1 MSDQTNASAASSSPA
16 LPAQNLISCGD
27 ISCEFLVNPIPR
39 PKPAPFKVTIKP
51 EKQEVVLMDN
61 DKPNSMEILRRT
73 RAVLRARGVAVRE
86 EILCKNVSA
95 AYPVN
100 GDLFDKLSR
109 EKGLVLSGVN
119 D

>member
-1 MSDQTNASAASSSPA
+1 MSSQLNEAGASSTPA
-16 LPAQNLISCGD
+16 LPAQTLISCGD

-51 EKQEVVLMDN
+51 EKQEVILMDN
-61 DKPNSMEILRRT
+61 DKPNSMEIMRRT
-73 RAVLRARGVAVRE
+73 QAVLRARGVTVRD
-86 EILCKNVSA
+86 EILKKNVSA
-95 AYPVN
+95 AFPVN
-100 GDLFDKLSR
+100 GDLYDKLSR